1 MQIAT
6 FEKMKVFSPEKMKK
20 NNLFS
25 TDRMFCDLY
34 CFEPGQ
40 LQKPHVHAG
49 EDKVYCVLEGRG
61 RFQVGEEEETVA
73 AGSALL
79 APAGL
84 VHGVCNASDMKL
96 VVLVF
101 MAPKPTHAA
110 KSSTLTGSVNPRF
123 S

>member
-20 NNLFS
+20 NNLFN

-40 LQKPHVHAG
+40 FQKPHIHTG
-49 EDKVYCVLEGRG
+49 EDKIYCVLEGKG
-61 RFQVGEEEETVA
+61 RFQVGEEEACVE

-84 VHGVCNASDMKL
+84 LHGVSNASDAKL

-110 KSSTLTGSVNPRF
+110 KP
-123 S
+123 